1 MNKNV
6 RLLINVLVVVATL
19 LAIAGCAQATPT
31 AAPQQPAA
39 TEAPAQPAATEAP
52 AQPAATEA
60 PAQPAATEAPAEQK
74 LTIWING
81 RDSFIGPNEQQLP
94 QDKWYIS
101 QAIKRFEDA
110 NPGVKIE
117 LVTQADAYAAH
128 QMFATAAM
136 AGNAPD
142 IGNFWSGTFTFAIKD
157 AITPINDM
165 IPAEDKQNISGWNT
179 VTVDL
184 KEGNPI
190 LGYPTPDNQMCVILY
205 NKKII
210 QEVGLDYEADPPRTM
225 ERFYADMEK
234 IKNAGYLPMAAD
246 EGGVDGYAYYFFQG
260 PAYWWVQQN
269 GIEPILAEDRGEA
282 KFADDKALL
291 AALQAYQDIYTKGY
305 MNQDVATSTD
315 SWNKFLQGKVG
326 MIVRVNSF
334 IKDAQDAL
342 GEENVGVIIPPD
354 ISDTAKIKGG
364 TIGGPGQDLV
374 VSINSK
380 YPETAVKFMSFLNSK
395 AEVLELNK
403 FQTKVPVRTDVTAED
418 MGLKPGSVGAKLL
431 DYAKNYIYWVDNSLS
446 GNVVNEFNKQ
456 LPLVLTGKMTPED
469 LAAQLDKVK
478 GQQ

>member
-1 MNKNV
+1 MNKKI
-6 RLLINVLVVVATL
+6 RLLVNVLIVISVM
-19 LAIAGCAQATPT
+19 LAAAGCAQHTATT
-31 AAPQQPAA
+31 APQQPTAEV
-39 TEAPAQPAATEAP
+39 TQPPAPPTAESTQPPE
-52 AQPAATEA
+52 Q
-60 PAQPAATEAPAEQK
+60 QK
-74 LTIWING
+74 LTIWINW

-94 QDKWYIS
+94 QDQWYIS

-110 NPGVKIE
+110 NPGVSIE
-117 LVTQADAYAAH
+117 LVIQADAYAAH
-128 QMFATAAM
+128 QMFATAAI

-142 IGNFWSGTFTFAIKD
+142 IGNFWSGGFTFPLKD
-157 AITPINDM
+157 AITPITDL
-165 IPAEDKQNISGWNT
+165 IPAADKEQILGWNT
-179 VTVDL
+179 TTLDF

-190 LGYPTPDNQMCVILY
+190 LGYPTPDNQMCVIIY

-260 PAYWWVQQN
+260 PAYWWAQQN
-269 GIEPILAEDRGEA
+269 GIDPILAEDRGEA
-282 KFADDKALL
+282 KFADDKALI
-291 AALQAYQDIYTKGY
+291 AALNAYHEIYAKGY
-305 MNQDVATSTD
+305 MNQDTATSTD
-315 SWNKFLQGKVG
+315 SWNKFLQGEVG
-326 MIVRVNSF
+326 MIVRVNTF

-342 GEENVGVIIPPD
+342 GEENVGVIIPPE
-354 ISDTAKIKGG
+354 ISDTAKIKNG

-418 MGLKPGSVGAKLL
+418 LGLAPGSPGAKINE
-431 DYAKNYIYWVDNSLS
+431 YAKNYIYWVDNSLS
-446 GNVVNEFNKQ
+446 ANVINEFNKM
-456 LPLVLTGKMTPED
+456 LPLVLTGKMTPEE